1 MDGVLHLESMPEAG
15 NLRVEKSMKSSSV
28 FQPMAWRV
36 VSGIVLVVLW
46 GLLGGC
52 GREPEEEFL
61 FAPDSPPVT
70 LTYVA
75 PSNSL
80 FSAPEQVAIDRF
92 QELAPSIEVE
102 RQSYRFNAGNYLLD
116 DPPPDVLLMW
126 NGDQLSNAAEL
137 GLLADVSEVWTEG
150 NLTEAYGR
158 RFRDISRF
166 EGTLRFV
173 PSGFSWAGIYYNREV
188 FDQFGLEPPDT
199 WEEFIGICDTLL
211 ANGITPMSLAGQNPF
226 ISIYWF
232 DYLNM
237 RLNGPEFHRDLV
249 AGRVDFLDPR
259 VAQVWELWQSLLER
273 GYFVERP
280 GSTSEMNSMT
290 ALIRGDGDSPLTWEK
305 AVMALAPHY
314 SLADLPPVFANE
326 LDFFQFPRID
336 DTQPTGEIS
345 IVFGYV
351 VPAEALNRIE
361 ANAFVGFMGSA
372 DAQELQLKQIGDD
385 ASNIGYVPVHREID
399 RELLSAAAYRG
410 DQIVSEADEIS
421 PPMFLI
427 LADSMRAS
435 FNQVLRRLFLATSE
449 PLDVVEIQLML
460 EEGRQRAIQSGEILQ

>member
-1 MDGVLHLESMPEAG
+1 MNATRNFEPFM
-15 NLRVEKSMKSSSV
+15 LRG
-28 FQPMAWRV
+28 ATL
-36 VSGIVLVVLW
+36 ITLVVLI
-46 GLLGGC
+46 GLLGAC

-70 LTYVA
+70 LTYVS
-75 PSNSL
+75 PNNSL
-80 FSAPEQVAIDRF
+80 FSAPEQVAIERF
-92 QELAPSIEVE
+92 QELAPSIQVD
-102 RQSYRFNAGNYLLD
+102 RQNYRFNVGNYLMD
-116 DPPPDVLLMW
+116 DQPPDVLLMW
-126 NGDQLSNAAEL
+126 NGDQLANAATQ

-150 NLTEAYGR
+150 NFTEAYGR

-173 PSGFSWAGIYYNREV
+173 PSGFSWTGIYYNKEV
-188 FDQFGLEPPDT
+188 FDQFGLEPPET

-211 ANGITPMSLAGQNPF
+211 ANGITPMSLAGQNSF

-237 RLNGPEFHRDLV
+237 RLNGPEFHRDLI
-249 AGRVDFLDPR
+249 AGRVDFFDPR
-259 VAQVWELWQSLLER
+259 VAQVWELWKSLLDR

-280 GSTSEMNSMT
+280 GSSSEMNSMT

-336 DTQPTGEIS
+336 DTQPMGEVS

-351 VPAEALNRIE
+351 VPADALNRIE

-372 DAQELQLKQIGDD
+372 EGQELQLKQIGDD

-399 RELLSAAAYRG
+399 RELLSAAAYKG
-410 DQIVSEADEIS
+410 DLIVSEADEIS
-421 PPMFLI
+421 PPMFLL

-435 FNQVLRRLFLATSE
+435 FNQVLRRLFLATNE

-460 EEGRQRAIQSGEILQ
+460 EEGRQRAIQNGELLQ

>member
-1 MDGVLHLESMPEAG
+1 MLHIRLPLRSVRRVTIALFLLSLGVL
-15 NLRVEKSMKSSSV
+15 
-28 FQPMAWRV
+28 F
-36 VSGIVLVVLW
+36 
-46 GLLGGC
+46 GGC
-52 GREPEEEFL
+52 GRGPEEEFL

-75 PSNSL
+75 PNNSL
-80 FSAPEQVAIDRF
+80 FSAPEQVAIERF
-92 QELAPSIEVE
+92 QELAPSIQVD
-102 RQSYRFNAGNYLLD
+102 RQSYRFNAGSYLLD
-116 DPPPDVLLMW
+116 EQPPDVLLMW
-126 NGDQLSNAAEL
+126 NGDQLSSAASH

-150 NLTEAYGR
+150 NFTEAYGR

-166 EGTLRFV
+166 DGTLRFV
-173 PSGFSWAGIYYNREV
+173 PSGFSWTGIYYNKEV

-199 WEEFIGICDTLL
+199 WEEFISICDTFL

-237 RLNGPEFHRDLV
+237 RLNGPDFHRDLI
-249 AGRVDFLDPR
+249 AGRVDFHDQR
-259 VAQVWELWQSLLER
+259 VAQVWELWKSLLDR

-305 AVMALAPHY
+305 SVMALAPHY

-336 DTQPTGEIS
+336 ETQPIGEVS

-351 VPAEALNRIE
+351 VPADALNRIE
-361 ANAFVGFMGSA
+361 ANAFVGYMGSA
-372 DAQELQLKQIGDD
+372 EAQELQLKQIGNDD
-385 ASNIGYVPVHREID
+385 SNIGYVPVHREID
-399 RELLSAAAYRG
+399 RELLSAAAYKG

-421 PPMFLI
+421 PPMFL
-427 LADSMRAS
+427 LLPDSMRAS
-435 FNQVLRRLFLATSE
+435 FNQVLRRLFLATSK
-449 PLDVVEIQLML
+449 PLDVAEIQILL
-460 EEGRQRAIQSGEILQ
+460 EEGRQRAIQNGELLQ

>member
-1 MDGVLHLESMPEAG
+1 MVLRAT
-15 NLRVEKSMKSSSV
+15 SV
-28 FQPMAWRV
+28 LT
-36 VSGIVLVVLW
+36 LVVLW

-92 QELAPSIEVE
+92 QELAPSIEVN
-102 RQSYRFNAGNYLLD
+102 RQSYRFNAGDYLLD

-126 NGDQLSNAAEL
+126 NGDQLRDAAEQ

-166 EGTLRFV
+166 DGTLRLV
-173 PSGFSWAGIYYNREV
+173 PSGFSWAGMYYNKEI
-188 FDQFGLEPPDT
+188 FDQFGLEPPTT
-199 WEEFIGICDTLL
+199 WDEFIGICDTLL

-232 DYLNM
+232 DYLNL
-237 RLNGPEFHRDLV
+237 RLNGPEFHRDLIS
-249 AGRVDFLDPR
+249 GRVSFHDQR
-259 VAQVWELWQSLLER
+259 VADVWELWKTLLDR

-290 ALIRGDGDSPLTWEK
+290 ALIRGDADSPLTWEK
-305 AVMALAPHY
+305 AVMALAPHF
-314 SLADLPPVFANE
+314 SLADLPPLFANE
-326 LDFFQFPRID
+326 LDFFQFPQID
-336 DTQPTGEIS
+336 ETVATGEVS

-351 VPAEALNRIE
+351 VPVGALNRLE
-361 ANAFVGFMGSA
+361 ASAFVGYMGSA
-372 DAQELQLKQIGDD
+372 EAQELQLKQIGEDD
-385 ASNIGYVPVHREID
+385 SNIGYVPVHRDID
-399 RELLSAAAYRG
+399 RELLSAAAYKG
-410 DQIVSEADEIS
+410 DLIVSEADEIS
-421 PPMFLI
+421 PPMFL
-427 LADSMRAS
+427 LLPDSMRAT
-435 FNQVLRRLFLATSE
+435 FNQVLRKLFLATSD
-449 PLDVVEIQLML
+449 PLDVAEIQILL
-460 EEGRQRAIQSGEILQ
+460 EEGRQRAIQNGEIRQ

>member
-1 MDGVLHLESMPEAG
+1 MDKKM
-15 NLRVEKSMKSSSV
+15 NSSKI
-28 FQPMAWRV
+28 FQPIALRAISAV
-36 VSGIVLVVLW
+36 VLIVLW
-46 GLLGGC
+46 GLLAGC
-52 GREPEEEFL
+52 GRDPEEEFL

-92 QELAPSIEVE
+92 QELAPSIEVD
-102 RQSYRFNAGNYLLD
+102 RQSYRFNAGDYLVD
-116 DPPPDVLLMW
+116 DQPPDVLLMW
-126 NGDQLSNAAEL
+126 NGDQLRDAAEL

-166 EGTLRFV
+166 DGTLRLV
-173 PSGFSWAGIYYNREV
+173 PSGFSWTGIYYNKEI
-188 FDQFGLEPPDT
+188 FDQFGLEPPTT
-199 WEEFIGICDTLL
+199 WDEFIGICDTFL

-232 DYLNM
+232 DYLNL
-237 RLNGPEFHRDLV
+237 RLNGPEFHRDLI
-249 AGRVDFLDPR
+249 AGRVDFNDQR
-259 VAQVWELWQSLLER
+259 VAEVWELWKSILDR

-290 ALIRGDGDSPLTWEK
+290 ALIRGDADSPLTWEK
-305 AVMALAPHY
+305 AVMALAPHF
-314 SLADLPPVFANE
+314 SLADLPPLFANE

-336 DTQPTGEIS
+336 ETVATGEVS

-351 VPAEALNRIE
+351 VPADALNRLE
-361 ANAFVGFMGSA
+361 ANAFVGYMGSA
-372 DAQELQLKQIGDD
+372 EAQELQIKQIGEDQ
-385 ASNIGYVPVHREID
+385 SNVGYVPVHRDIN
-399 RELLSAAAYRG
+399 RELLSAAAYKG

-421 PPMFLI
+421 PPMFLV
-427 LADSMRAS
+427 LPDSMRAT
-435 FNQVLRRLFLATSE
+435 FNQVLRKLFLATSD
-449 PLDVVEIQLML
+449 PLEVAEIQALL
-460 EEGRQRAIQSGEILQ
+460 EEGRQRAIQNGEIRQ

>member
-1 MDGVLHLESMPEAG
+1 MHHIRLPLRSDRGITIALFLLSFGVL
-15 NLRVEKSMKSSSV
+15 
-28 FQPMAWRV
+28 F
-36 VSGIVLVVLW
+36 
-46 GLLGGC
+46 GGC

-75 PSNSL
+75 PNNSL
-80 FSAPEQVAIDRF
+80 FSAPEQVAIERF
-92 QELAPSIEVE
+92 HELAPSIQVD
-102 RQSYRFNAGNYLLD
+102 RQSYRFNAGSYLLD
-116 DPPPDVLLMW
+116 EQPPDVLLMW
-126 NGDQLSNAAEL
+126 NGDQLSSAASH

-150 NLTEAYGR
+150 NFTELYGR

-166 EGTLRFV
+166 DGTLRFV
-173 PSGFSWAGIYYNREV
+173 PSGFSWSGIYYNKEV
-188 FDQFGLEPPDT
+188 FEQFGLEPPET
-199 WEEFIGICDTLL
+199 WEEFIRICDTLL
-211 ANGITPMSLAGQNPF
+211 ANGITPMSLAGQNSF

-232 DYLNM
+232 DYLNL
-237 RLNGPEFHRDLV
+237 RLNGPEFHRDLI
-249 AGRVDFLDPR
+249 AGRVEFHDPR
-259 VAQVWELWQSLLER
+259 VAQVWELWKSLLDR

-336 DTQPTGEIS
+336 ETQPIGEVS

-351 VPAEALNRIE
+351 VPADALNRIE
-361 ANAFVGFMGSA
+361 ANAFVGYMGSA
-372 DAQELQLKQIGDD
+372 EAQELQLKQIGNDD
-385 ASNIGYVPVHREID
+385 SNIGYVPVHREID
-399 RELLSAAAYRG
+399 RELLSAAAYKG

-421 PPMFLI
+421 PPMFL
-427 LADSMRAS
+427 LLPDSMRAS
-435 FNQVLRRLFLATSE
+435 FNQVLRKLFLATSK
-449 PLDVVEIQLML
+449 PLDVAEIQFLL
-460 EEGRQRAIQSGEILQ
+460 EEGRQRSIQNGELLQ